1 MHFTLNNQET
11 DDVSRVSKKF
21 IFKTDFFR
29 RLIMSVITNTLYG
42 HPADD
47 AQNASILHLGSLT
60 HHRNRAYTHF
70 LKVRKWLKWRNITP
84 WVDANWRILQ
94 QCHTPLIIE
103 NWREK
108 GPKIV
113 MNLRSTHKRPFFGGR
128 ILAGNVT
135 EIALKIRK
143 SSLVD
148 SFAFLLVN
156 GNNARFST

>member
-21 IFKTDFFR
+21 IFKTDFFSETHHVGNYKHF
-29 RLIMSVITNTLYG
+29 IW
-42 HPADD
+42 
-47 AQNASILHLGSLT
+47 ASCRWRT
-60 HHRNRAYTHF
+60 KCVNFTFRVTAHHRNRAYTHF

-108 GPKIV
+108 GSKIV
-113 MNLRSTHKRPFFGGR
+113 KNISTHKRPFWG
-128 ILAGNVT
+128 
-135 EIALKIRK
+135 KK
-143 SSLVD
+143 SSRKCH
-148 SFAFLLVN
+148 
-156 GNNARFST
+156 GNCVKD